1 MLASSLLRSSVPS
14 AWEHHRRINFQLES
28 RRYRVVRGS
37 EEEERQIKL
46 CHLQNG
52 EGTVGPMALPLSLSF
67 SDSTPLA
74 NMSEIEHPMMVD
86 YLQSSEIDARA
97 PLRTFV
103 PFPLIQIAE
112 INMP

>member
-1 MLASSLLRSSVPS
+1 MPS
-14 AWEHHRRINFQLES
+14 AEW
-28 RRYRVVRGS
+28 RGDS
-37 EEEERQIKL
+37 WP
-46 CHLQNG
+46 NG
-52 EGTVGPMALPLSLSF
+52 SPSH
-67 SDSTPLA
+67 STPLA